1 MKRTYLTIM
10 SLALAMAIRTANAQ
24 ATVTEQVQVPIPKTP
39 AQVPG
44 PFPGNIMTKDYV
56 QMIGRM
62 AYVWGYPMV
71 NAHNRRVAFS
81 EAPEPMLLGGIL
93 PFAPVGH
100 NAMLTDYIDPA
111 ERFIVCPNQ
120 DVVYGAGFR
129 ENEPKKPRRMLSINS
144 H

>member
-10 SLALAMAIRTANAQ
+10 SLAFATAIRTANAQ
-24 ATVTEQVQVPIPKTP
+24 ATVTQQVQVPIPTTP

-71 NAHNRRVAFS
+71 M
-81 EAPEPMLLGGIL
+81 PTTGGSH
-93 PFAPVGH
+93 F
-100 NAMLTDYIDPA
+100 
-111 ERFIVCPNQ
+111 
-120 DVVYGAGFR
+120 
-129 ENEPKKPRRMLSINS
+129 PRRPSPCCWAASCRL
-144 H
+144 HRWATTRC

>member
-10 SLALAMAIRTANAQ
+10 SLAFAMAIRTANAQ
-24 ATVTEQVQVPIPKTP
+24 ATVTEQVQVPIPATP
-39 AQVPG
+39 AEVPG

-93 PFAPVGH
+93 PFAPVG
-100 NAMLTDYIDPA
+100 
-111 ERFIVCPNQ
+111 RRK
-120 DVVYGAGFR
+120 AGTQSCVFTAR
-129 ENEPKKPRRMLSINS
+129 SNRSLPRSGVRLRSS
-144 H
+144 W